1 MIAGIRDR
9 QGVTDHRPTL
19 VSMSRGW
26 LYPEA
31 QEGDKV

>member
-1 MIAGIRDR
+1 MIDGIRDG

-19 VSMSRGW
+19 VSMSSGW